1 METTIHIKKSTFWKG
16 LGGIL
21 AIVIGIMIFNGNID
35 LSRGGGSGT
44 TPTGNVAL
52 ANSDGIVVVKTLLQG
67 FQYKPD
73 VITVKEGSK
82 VRLVIDNRDSVDHG
96 LHLPQF
102 GVVRGLVPNAINTIE
117 FTAVDSPSNGLAMP
131 TCSQEHG
138 EVLTFNVV

>member
-1 METTIHIKKSTFWKG
+1 LVTIQIKKSTFWKG
-16 LGGIL
+16 LVGIL
-21 AIVIGIMIFNGNID
+21 AIVIGIMIFNGNLD
-35 LSRGGGSGT
+35 LSRGGST

-67 FQYKPD
+67 FEYKPD

-82 VRLVIDNRDSVDHG
+82 VRLVIDNKDSVNHG

-102 GVVRGLVPNAINTIE
+102 GVAKALQPNAINTIE

-131 TCSQEHG
+131 TCTQEHG